1 MQQIFKVTNVGA
13 IEQIT
18 SKKDGS
24 TTMQQRAEKA
34 NLVGAFA
41 TKREPSDDSRSVCDK
56 RDPSDDSRSVCVKRD
71 PIENDQVSWG
81 TFDANVPTSGDKR
94 RGKLSRSVP
103 SQTRP
108 IENDQVSEGTF
119 DANVPTSWGTF
130 GANVPTSGDN
140 NPKMKR
146 LRLVYSFFAYLCIRQ
161 SLPRNLKKHST
172 L

>member
-71 PIENDQVSWG
+71 QSK
-81 TFDANVPTSGDKR
+81 TT
-94 RGKLSRSVP
+94 KLAGEHLA
-103 SQTRP
+103 QMFLLA
-108 IENDQVSEGTF
+108 G
-119 DANVPTSWGTF
+119 
-130 GANVPTSGDN
+130 
-140 NPKMKR
+140 
-146 LRLVYSFFAYLCIRQ
+146 
-161 SLPRNLKKHST
+161 
-172 L
+172 